1 MKKRQ
6 LNIILVFLALA
17 QFSFAQQTGEEKKPP
32 LTRIL
37 FIFDASQSMYGRWQ
51 SDTKMNMAQ
60 QMMSNLLDSLRYVEN
75 IELALRVFGHQR
87 NYPPQDCSDTRLE
100 VPFEPDN
107 TRKIKKKI
115 NEITPKGTTPIA
127 FSLQESEHDFP
138 DCDDCRNIII
148 LITDGIEECIGDPCD
163 VSEALQRKGV
173 VLKPFVI
180 GIGHDFRSSF
190 ECVGSYFDASSEHA
204 FTAALNAVI
213 TQALQR
219 TTLQVNL
226 LNTWGNPTETNVN
239 MTFYDRISG
248 LPRYNFIHTLNNAG
262 NPDTLIIDPIPVY
275 DIVIHTTP
283 PVRIDSVVLEPELHN
298 TIVAKTPQGSLN
310 LMVRGNDRLL
320 RSIPIVIRAHSPSE
334 TINVQMVGENK
345 RYLTGNYNLEV
356 LSLPR
361 LQIPNIEISQ
371 DAVTNVEIPLPGIV
385 VINKSIPGYGSLY
398 VIKNRTQNWIY
409 DLRDNLLQES
419 LILMPGDYLIVYR
432 SKFSNRSIFT
442 IERHFT
448 VRSGETVN
456 LRVF

>member
-1 MKKRQ
+1 MKKRRI
-6 LNIILVFLALA
+6 NIILVFLALA
-17 QFSFAQQTGEEKKPP
+17 QFVFAQQTIGEKKPP

-87 NYPPQDCSDTRLE
+87 TYPPQDCSDTRLE
-100 VPFEPDN
+100 VPFEPNN

-115 NEITPKGTTPIA
+115 NEITPRGTTPIA

-148 LITDGIEECIGDPCD
+148 LITDGIEECEGDPCD

-180 GIGHDFRSSF
+180 GIGHDFRASF

-213 TQALQR
+213 TQALKR

-226 LNTWGNPTETNVN
+226 LDTWGNPTETNVN

-298 TIVAKTPQGSLN
+298 TIIARTPQGSLN

-320 RSIPIVIRAHSPSE
+320 RSIPIVIRAQDTRE

-345 RYLTGNYNLEV
+345 RYLTGFYSLEV

-361 LQIPNIEISQ
+361 LLIPKIEISQ

-385 VINKSIPGYGSLY
+385 VINKSILGYGSLY
-398 VIKNRTQNWIY
+398 VVKNRNQSWIY

-432 SKFSNRSIFT
+432 SKFSDRSIFT

-448 VRSGETVN
+448 IRSGETVN

>member
-1 MKKRQ
+1 MKKRRI
-6 LNIILVFLALA
+6 NIILVFLALA
-17 QFSFAQQTGEEKKPP
+17 QFAFAQQTGEEKKPP

-60 QMMSNLLDSLRYVEN
+60 RMMTDLLDSLKAVDN

-87 NYPPQDCSDTRLE
+87 TYPPQDCSDTRLE
-100 VPFEPDN
+100 VPFEPN
-107 TRKIKKKI
+107 NIRKIKKKI
-115 NEITPKGTTPIA
+115 NEITPRGTTPIA
-127 FSLQESEHDFP
+127 FSLQEAEHDFP

-148 LITDGIEECIGDPCD
+148 LITDGIEECEGDPCD
-163 VSEALQRKGV
+163 VSAALQRRGV

-180 GIGHDFRSSF
+180 GIGHDFRASF
-190 ECVGSYFDASSEHA
+190 ECVGAYFDASSEHA

-226 LNTWGNPTETNVN
+226 LDTWGNPTETNVN

-283 PVRIDSVVLEPELHN
+283 PVIIDSVVLEPELHN

-320 RSIPIVIRAHSPSE
+320 RSIPIVIRAQDTRE

-345 RYLTGNYNLEV
+345 RYLTGFYSLEV

-361 LQIPNIEISQ
+361 LQIPKIEISQ

-385 VINKSIPGYGSLY
+385 VINKSIHGFGSLY
-398 VIKNRTQNWIY
+398 VIKNKNQSWIY

-432 SKFSNRSIFT
+432 SKFSDRSIFT

-448 VRSGETVN
+448 IRSGETVN

>member
-17 QFSFAQQTGEEKKPP
+17 QFAFAQQTDEEKKPP

-138 DCDDCRNIII
+138 DCEDCRNIII

-163 VSEALQRKGV
+163 VSAALQRKGV

-204 FTAALNAVI
+204 FTTALNAVI

-226 LNTWGNPTETNVN
+226 LDTWGNPTETNVN

-320 RSIPIVIRAHSPSE
+320 RSIPIMIRAQDPHE

-345 RYLTGNYNLEV
+345 RYLTGYYNLEV

-398 VIKNRTQNWIY
+398 VVKNRNQSWIY

-448 VRSGETVN
+448 IRSGETVN
-456 LRVF
+456 LRIF

>member
-1 MKKRQ
+1 MKKRR
-6 LNIILVFLALA
+6 IYTILVFLSLA
-17 QFSFAQQTGEEKKPP
+17 HLAFAQQTAQEQKPP

-60 QMMSNLLDSLRYVEN
+60 HMMSNLLDSLRYVEN

-87 NYPPQDCSDTRLE
+87 TYPPQDCSDTRLE

-115 NEITPKGTTPIA
+115 NEITPRGTTPIA
-127 FSLQESEHDFP
+127 YSLQESEHDFP

-148 LITDGIEECIGDPCD
+148 LITDGIEECEGDPCD
-163 VSEALQRKGV
+163 VSAALQRKGI

-180 GIGHDFRSSF
+180 GIGLDFRSSF

-204 FTAALNAVI
+204 FTAALNSVI

-226 LNTWGNPTETNVN
+226 LDTWGNPTETNVN

-248 LPRYNFIHTLNNAG
+248 LPRYNFIHTLNSSG
-262 NPDTLIIDPIPVY
+262 NPDTLTIDPIPVY

-283 PVRIDSVVLEPELHN
+283 PVRIDSVVLEPEFHN
-298 TIVAKTPQGSLN
+298 TVVAQTPQGSLN

-320 RSIPIVIRAHSPSE
+320 RNIPIVIRSHDRFGI
-334 TINVQMVGENK
+334 TNVQMVGETK
-345 RYLTGNYNLEV
+345 RYLTGNYSLEV

-361 LQIPNIEISQ
+361 LQIPKIEISQ

-385 VINKSIPGYGSLY
+385 VINKSIHGYGSLY
-398 VIKNRTQNWIY
+398 VMDKKVQTWIY

-419 LILMPGDYLIVYR
+419 LILMPGEYLIVYR
-432 SKFSNRSIFT
+432 SKFSDRSIFT

-448 VRSGETVN
+448 IRSGETVN
-456 LRVF
+456 LRIF

>member
-1 MKKRQ
+1 MKKQRI
-6 LNIILVFLALA
+6 NIILIFLTLA
-17 QFSFAQQTGEEKKPP
+17 QFAFAQQTAGEKKPP

-60 QMMSNLLDSLRYVEN
+60 FMMTNLLDSLKTVDN

-87 NYPPQDCSDTRLE
+87 SYPPQDCSDTRLE
-100 VPFEPDN
+100 VPFEPN
-107 TRKIKKKI
+107 NIRKIKRKI
-115 NEITPKGTTPIA
+115 NEITPRGTTPIA
-127 FSLQESEHDFP
+127 YSLMEAEHDFP
-138 DCDDCRNIII
+138 DCVDCRNIII
-148 LITDGIEECIGDPCD
+148 LITDGIEECDGDPCE
-163 VSEALQRKGV
+163 VSAALQRRGV

-180 GIGHDFRSSF
+180 GIGLDFRATF

-213 TQALQR
+213 SQALQR

-226 LNTWGNPTETNVN
+226 LDTWNHPTESNVN
-239 MTFYDRISG
+239 MTFYDRTSG
-248 LPRYNFIHTLNNAG
+248 LARYNFIHTINSAG

-275 DIVIHTTP
+275 DLLIHTTP
-283 PVRIDSVVLEPELHN
+283 PVKVDSIVLEPEEHN
-298 TIVAKTPQGSLN
+298 TIIAKTPQGSLN

-320 RSIPIVIRAHSPSE
+320 RSIPIVIRAQDTRE

-345 RYLTGNYNLEV
+345 RYLTGFYSLEV

-361 LQIPNIEISQ
+361 LQIPKIEISQ

-385 VINKSIPGYGSLY
+385 VINKSIHGFGSMY
-398 VIKNRTQNWIY
+398 VLKDKKQTWIY

-432 SKFSNRSIFT
+432 SKFSDRSIFT
-442 IERHFT
+442 IERRFT
-448 VRSGETVN
+448 IRSGETVN
-456 LRVF
+456 LRIF

>member
-17 QFSFAQQTGEEKKPP
+17 QFAFAQQTGEEKKPP

-320 RSIPIVIRAHSPSE
+320 RSIPIVIRAQSPSG

>member
-17 QFSFAQQTGEEKKPP
+17 QFAFAQQTGEEKKPP

-320 RSIPIVIRAHSPSE
+320 RSIPIMIRAQDPHE

-345 RYLTGNYNLEV
+345 RYLTGYYNLEV

>member
-320 RSIPIVIRAHSPSE
+320 RSIPIVIRAQSPSG